1 MSYIFPAP
9 AQSILPIHGS
19 NALFPIHHIYCVG
32 RNYFDHAIE
41 MGHDPKRENPF
52 FFQKNADNVVHS
64 GADFFY
70 PSKSS
75 EVHHEVELVVA
86 LERGGVNIDS
96 FDTAMDSI
104 YGYAVGID
112 MTRRDLQSELKK
124 SGRPWEISKA
134 FDNSAP
140 CSEIYPVKEIGHPER
155 GYIRLYK
162 NGVVCQNGDLSEMIW
177 KIPEII
183 ICLSEFF
190 SLSAGDL
197 IFTGTPAG
205 VGPVCQGDI
214 LFSEIKGVGS
224 FEVSVI

>member
-9 AQSILPIHGS
+9 AQSILPIYGS

-32 RNYFDHAIE
+32 RNYSDHAIE

-96 FDTAMDSI
+96 FDSALDLI
-104 YGYAVGID
+104 YGYAIGID

-134 FDNSAP
+134 FDGSAP
-140 CSEIYPVKEIGHPER
+140 CSDIYPTEDIGYPER
-155 GYIRLYK
+155 GYIRLNK

-177 KIPEII
+177 KVPEII
-183 ICLSEFF
+183 ISLSEFF

-205 VGPVCQGDI
+205 VGSVRQGDM
-214 LFSEIKGVGS
+214 LSGEIEGVGS
-224 FEVSVI
+224 FDVSVT